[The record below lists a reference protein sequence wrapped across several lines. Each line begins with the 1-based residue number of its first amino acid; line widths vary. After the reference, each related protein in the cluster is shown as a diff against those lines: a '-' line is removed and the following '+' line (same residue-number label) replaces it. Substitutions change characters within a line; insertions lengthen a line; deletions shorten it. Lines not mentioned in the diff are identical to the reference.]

1 MRYVNIT
8 LAGFKRLGF
17 GQVKYLNLTPVSYLQ
32 LILGING
39 FGKSMLLKEISPL
52 PGSKNDYYNNGY
64 KEIEREHN
72 NKHYLLR
79 TTYKGSVKCSFIEKE
94 SNTELNP
101 GGTQSVQS
109 DLVRDIFGY
118 TQDIHYLL
126 HSRESFTEMSPKR
139 RREWFIEV
147 SNMNYDYAILI
158 WNKLKDRYRD
168 IQGSIKEFKKK
179 LTQES
184 TTILSE
190 EEKTKLITEIASI
203 EQEVNRYQTLLY
215 STQDPLSI
223 EENKEKLD
231 QLKQSIMDSNTQLV
245 NRLLSFY
252 KQVLST
258 HTGSLSREIIS
269 TQIEEAI
276 KTIQDKNTH
285 ISLLSSTIDK
295 LKQELSVIQSNTK
308 VNPENLRQELLSI
321 EQFLQI
327 PLKYSHSSLDISRI
341 SSLISHLSYFLS
353 NRPSVLDFIDETSY
367 IALQKDLE
375 ERQNLLEK
383 ERNDLQQLRIEAQL
397 QQEKKKQ
404 HTLNCPQCN
413 HAFIPGYDPVKLE
426 NIMQQGKVLR
436 ESLEEKDKL
445 LSKDKEK
452 YLIYK
457 ESLDWLQQYRKIRNQ
472 YQDLSDLFSLLDKE
486 QIKSGNPN
494 SILPLQEYYKEEE
507 ILQEKQRK
515 LKRKEEILLFLE
527 QLKNASQKD
536 ESYFQKEIEKE
547 ETYLKTLYMERRDA
561 EKKKMDYESIL
572 KLYQDTE
579 AERSLL
585 VNKLVSFDKLEESY
599 VKKQINLDI
608 TKVINQLKIDLGE
621 KIKLQQSL
629 DNKLSVIQYVENEID
644 RLSQQES
651 VYKILIQEL
660 SPQKGL
666 IAEGLSQFIDIFISY
681 MNALIKEIWSYPL
694 EIKSPITAFEEE
706 GNHLERDSSKES
718 REMKDGLTFRF
729 PMTVGLNKEDI
740 DDVAL
745 GSSGI
750 KEVINLAFKLTAMKS
765 LKLEHY
771 PLFLDEFG
779 ASFDQQHRI
788 NATNVIKRLAEERIH
803 SQIFIVSHYESSY
816 GSLTDCDVS
825 LLSKGIAS
833 EGIAVP
839 FKQVNQHLTLETGS
853 FTEE

>member
-1 MRYVNIT
+1 
-8 LAGFKRLGF
+8 
-17 GQVKYLNLTPVSYLQ
+17 
-32 LILGING
+32 
-39 FGKSMLLKEISPL
+39 
-52 PGSKNDYYNNGY
+52 
-64 KEIEREHN
+64 
-72 NKHYLLR
+72 
-79 TTYKGSVKCSFIEKE
+79 
-94 SNTELNP
+94 
-101 GGTQSVQS
+101 
-109 DLVRDIFGY
+109 
-118 TQDIHYLL
+118 
-126 HSRESFTEMSPKR
+126 
-139 RREWFIEV
+139 
-147 SNMNYDYAILI
+147 
-158 WNKLKDRYRD
+158 
-168 IQGSIKEFKKK
+168 
-179 LTQES
+179 
-184 TTILSE
+184 
-190 EEKTKLITEIASI
+190 
-203 EQEVNRYQTLLY
+203 
-215 STQDPLSI
+215 
-223 EENKEKLD
+223 
-231 QLKQSIMDSNTQLV
+231 
-245 NRLLSFY
+245 
-252 KQVLST
+252 
-258 HTGSLSREIIS
+258 
-269 TQIEEAI
+269 
-276 KTIQDKNTH
+276 
-285 ISLLSSTIDK
+285 
-295 LKQELSVIQSNTK
+295 
-308 VNPENLRQELLSI
+308 
-321 EQFLQI
+321 
-327 PLKYSHSSLDISRI
+327 
-341 SSLISHLSYFLS
+341 
-353 NRPSVLDFIDETSY
+353 
-367 IALQKDLE
+367 
-375 ERQNLLEK
+375 
-383 ERNDLQQLRIEAQL
+383 
-397 QQEKKKQ
+397 
-404 HTLNCPQCN
+404 
-413 HAFIPGYDPVKLE
+413 
-426 NIMQQGKVLR
+426 MQQGKVLR

-452 YLIYK
+452 YLVYK

-547 ETYLKTLYMERRDA
+547 ETHLKTLYMERRDA

-572 KLYQDTE
+572 KLYRDTE

-585 VNKLVSFDKLEESY
+585 VNKLVSFDKLEGEY

-694 EIKSPITAFEEE
+694 EIKSPITAFEEDS
-706 GNHLERDSSKES
+706 NNPHERDSSKES
-718 REMKDGLTFRF
+718 RDMKDGLTFRF

-750 KEVINLAFKLTAMKS
+750 KEVINLAFKLTAIVDIKS

-825 LLSKGIAS
+825 LLS